1 MANPVPTM
9 LRICTGQVFWSGHVY
24 RARAVACCNTWK
36 LPLILSFPF
45 PSSCEA
51 GLDADFHISTH
62 VSLSSLV
69 SLAVP
74 VDLSLKG
81 SLTLRAPP
89 PFSPEC
95 PLRPALKS
103 RCISS
108 GSTFQK
114 FPQCRGNS
122 GQTLGEN

>member
-24 RARAVACCNTWK
+24 RARAMACCNTWK

-81 SLTLRAPP
+81 SLTLRHPFQPRAP
-89 PFSPEC
+89 SPT
-95 PLRPALKS
+95 RPEVQVHFI
-103 RCISS
+103 R
-108 GSTFQK
+108 FH
-114 FPQCRGNS
+114 FPKVSPVQRE
-122 GQTLGEN
+122 LGADTW